1 MQALR
6 STKVT
11 ASSPQSRG
19 DFGRSQRLHC
29 VTLELIPLLQLPP
42 YGRSFSS
49 NPCAPDWVILRI
61 WTTRAFGNTIQCE
74 TPKGN
79 GYKLQLEPADSESAP
94 EKVGK
99 KSSNEMKR
107 YKFFMVDEKTNQ
119 FPTLF
124 THVSDISHSEL
135 PRLLH
140 LPDMLPTT
148 EYIRDDLGNK
158 LYPMLSDRL

>member
-1 MQALR
+1 MSDSSLSLYCNYHLMADLFRQIRVHPIGSFSEFGRRALSETLYNVR
-6 STKVT
+6 HQKVT
-11 ASSPQSRG
+11 AIN
-19 DFGRSQRLHC
+19 FNLSQL
-29 VTLELIPLLQLPP
+29 
-42 YGRSFSS
+42 
-49 NPCAPDWVILRI
+49 
-61 WTTRAFGNTIQCE
+61 
-74 TPKGN
+74 TPSQHQK
-79 GYKLQLEPADSESAP
+79 
-94 EKVGK
+94 KVGK